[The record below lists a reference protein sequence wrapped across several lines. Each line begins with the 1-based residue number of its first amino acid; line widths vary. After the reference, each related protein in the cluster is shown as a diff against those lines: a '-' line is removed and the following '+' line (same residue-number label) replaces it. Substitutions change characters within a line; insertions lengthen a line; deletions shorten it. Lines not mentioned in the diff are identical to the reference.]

1 MDMLDIIYRALID
14 FRKNTKDN
22 RENIVVRNA
31 IKSADVDN
39 DLIELTRY
47 ELEIELDWIEA
58 IEAGLDP
65 IAKAIG
71 EERQF
76 IRSNGEV
83 VPIEKAKRVSKDSVS
98 HLARHSNLVTKI
110 YDEENIIPDE
120 IYTVEK
126 LSDYAVYENRFLYML
141 LCYLNDFI
149 RIRFDK
155 IVEISNTYHGALKF
169 KKTVSVR
176 SEKMVVETTLVDERK
191 DDEHLKKNNTNK
203 SIIDRIDI
211 LYKSV
216 LMYLN
221 TPLMQEVAKAPMLRP
236 PITKTNVLKMNKN
249 FKPCVA
255 LYDFVSHYDKKGY
268 SVHIN
273 TKSTNPFP
281 SDAADEIAE
290 AINLLSF
297 LTYEYSNGLQKQ
309 LKANYEAEE
318 ERRKIEA
325 GKKQQEQI
333 KALKKRVAES
343 GLGVEEYMLLLEK
356 RNRQLEKDSEQLQIA
371 KKEIEELTTKVLNLT
386 EEVARLNEVIVAKD
400 EIIAQKEKEIE
411 ELKIFYEN
419 QIKMLIEKY
428 EDDLVNLNAY
438 FIEEIRV
445 LIEKYEKHIEEL
457 KEQHAREIQELKEQ
471 HAEEIQELTDKYEAM
486 IADLRTQFENQI
498 NELTEKYEDQI
509 IELTNQYES
518 YIEKLKEAHQEE
530 VQNITSSYEE
540 KISNLQDAYNSQ
552 IQAITSNY
560 ETTISNMRNEYEGR
574 ITSMDSQHRAEL
586 EQITYSYQ
594 NQIANI
600 NMMNEKNVADIRQNY
615 ESAINGINA
624 NHSKQVYDLNQA
636 IQTLNDE
643 KTQIATQCDEKLNS
657 MSEELN
663 AATLSATKNDAIAK
677 HFLDEKRM
685 LMAEL
690 NALRN
695 KYNLLPVNDDFT
707 SKERF
712 NELNEEYRAFKKLF
726 KKEWQKTKRKIY
738 DELKEQYPVEK
749 K

>member
-1 MDMLDIIYRALID
+1 MDMLDIIYRALMD

-22 RENIVVRNA
+22 RDNIVVRNA

-58 IEAGLDP
+58 IEAGLEP

-110 YDEENIIPDE
+110 YDADNIIPDE

-126 LSDYAVYENRFLYML
+126 LSDYSVYENRFLYML

-155 IVEISNTYHGALKF
+155 IVEISNTYHAAMKF
-169 KKTVSVR
+169 NKTVSVR
-176 SEKMVVETTLVDERK
+176 SEKMTIETTLVDERK
-191 DDEHLKKNNTNK
+191 DDEYLKKHNINK
-203 SIIDRIDI
+203 NIIDRIDI
-211 LYKSV
+211 LYKSI

-221 TPLMQEVAKAPMLRP
+221 TPLMQEVSKAPMLRP
-236 PITKTNVLKMNKN
+236 PITKTNVLKMNNN
-249 FKPCVA
+249 FKPCVT

-268 SVHIN
+268 SVKVN

-318 ERRKIEA
+318 ERRKFEA
-325 GKKQQEQI
+325 GNKQQEQI
-333 KALKKRVAES
+333 KALKKRVLES

-356 RNRQLEKDSEQLQIA
+356 RNRQLEKEGEQLQSAKEEIA
-371 KKEIEELTTKVLNLT
+371 TLNNQIIDLNA
-386 EEVARLNEVIVAKD
+386 EVETLNEIIVKKD
-400 EIIAQKEKEIE
+400 ETIAQKEKEIE

-428 EDDLVNLNAY
+428 ENDLVDLNAY

-445 LIEKYEKHIEEL
+445 MIEKHEQLISEMKEQHEKELQELTNKYETIINQL
-457 KEQHAREIQELKEQ
+457 KEQ
-471 HAEEIQELTDKYEAM
+471 YESK
-486 IADLRTQFENQI
+486 I
-498 NELTEKYEDQI
+498 NELTSQYEERI
-509 IELTNQYES
+509 STLTAQYES
-518 YIEKLKEAHQEE
+518 YIEKLKESHQQE
-530 VQNITSSYEE
+530 
-540 KISNLQDAYNSQ
+540 IST
-552 IQAITSNY
+552 ITSNY
-560 ETTISNMRNEYEGR
+560 ETAIANVRNGYEER
-574 ITSMDSQHRAEL
+574 IASMYKEHETQID
-586 EQITYSYQ
+586 QITKSYQ
-594 NQIANI
+594 NQITNI
-600 NMMNEKNVADIRQNY
+600 NMIHEKNVSDLKIVIQNLNNEKKEIADKCDLEIEAMKNELIKEK
-615 ESAINGINA
+615 ESAD
-624 NHSKQVYDLNQA
+624 K
-636 IQTLNDE
+636 NDE
-643 KTQIATQCDEKLNS
+643 
-657 MSEELN
+657 
-663 AATLSATKNDAIAK
+663 IAK
-677 HFLDEKRM
+677 HFMDERRI
-685 LMAEL
+685 LLAEL

-695 KYNLLPVNDDFT
+695 KYNLIPADEDFT

-712 NELNEEYRAFKKLF
+712 DELHEQYKAFKKLF
-726 KKEWQKTKRKIY
+726 KSEWQKTKRKIY
-738 DELKEQYPVEK
+738 EELKEKYPAEK